1 MYKAFNSDLKISG
14 YQFEIGKTYES
25 EGEFGHEFCMDMQDC
40 FRRHDLTSRIC
51 EVKAE
56 YIVGKDK
63 SNCKKITIIRELDKQ
78 EMIDRVTDSYYA
90 YLWAKKIGN
99 HDVMIDRVT
108 ESEGAYWWAKDIGNH
123 DVMIDRVTDSYHAYL
138 WARYIG
144 DEEVMVDRVTDS
156 YYAYVWARFI
166 GNPEVM
172 IDRVTESKWAYH
184 WAREIGNQEVMIDRI
199 TDESQ
204 REEIEKIIREKV

>member
-78 EMIDRVTDSYYA
+78 EMIDRITESEYA
-90 YLWAKKIGN
+90 YLWAR
-99 HDVMIDRVT
+99 D
-108 ESEGAYWWAKDIGNH
+108 
-123 DVMIDRVTDSYHAYL
+123 
-138 WARYIG
+138 IG